1 MIEKKYFERLIEELT
16 KLPGVGPKS
25 AQRLAFFLLKQSDE
39 FVENLANTILNLKKK
54 VKYCSICFNLT
65 EEDPCEICSD
75 PERDHSVV
83 CVVAEPKDIWALER
97 TQQYSGV
104 YHVLGGLISPLNGIF
119 PEDLRILELKRRVE
133 KGDINEIILA
143 TNSTTEGETTAIYIA
158 RLLLDYPVKITRLAY
173 GLPVGTELDFA
184 DEITLTHALQGR
196 KEMKLIK
203 D

>member
-1 MIEKKYFERLIEELT
+1 MSEKKYFERLIEELT

-25 AQRLAFFLLKQSDE
+25 AQRLVFFLLKQSDE
-39 FVENLANTILNLKKK
+39 FVENLANAILNLKKK
-54 VKYCSICFNLT
+54 VKYCSLCFNLT
-65 EEDPCEICSD
+65 EEDPCGICSD
-75 PERDHSVV
+75 PERDNSFV

-97 TQQYSGV
+97 TQQYNGV

-143 TNSTTEGETTAIYIA
+143 TNSTTEGETTAIYIS

-184 DEITLTHALQGR
+184 DEITLTHALRGR
-196 KEMKLIK
+196 KEMKIIK